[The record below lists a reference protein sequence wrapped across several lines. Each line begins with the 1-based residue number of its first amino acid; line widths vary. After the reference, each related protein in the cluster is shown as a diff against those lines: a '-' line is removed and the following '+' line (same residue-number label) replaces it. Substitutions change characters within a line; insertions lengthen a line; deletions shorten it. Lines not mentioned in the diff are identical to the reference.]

1 MQLHTYLTFNDCC
14 ETALNF
20 YRDAL
25 GGEILYIMRA
35 GDSPMAKDIPQHLHQ
50 QIMHAR
56 IRLGDQIVMA
66 SDRQAGDP
74 AKAQGFHVTI
84 TAADTAEAER
94 IYQALQVKSEIH
106 MPLQETFWALRFAM
120 LTDQF
125 GIPWM
130 INCDRP
136 MVS

>member
-1 MQLHTYLTFNDCC
+1 MQIHTYLNFDGCC
-14 ETALNF
+14 EAAFNF

-25 GGEILYIMRA
+25 GGEILFMMRN
-35 GDSPMAKDIPQHLHQ
+35 GDSPMAKDMPPEHHGRV
-50 QIMHAR
+50 MHAR

-66 SDRQAGDP
+66 SDKQVGDNEKP
-74 AKAQGFHVTI
+74 HGLQVLI
-84 TAADTAEAER
+84 SAADTAEAER
-94 IYQALQVKSEIH
+94 VYQALQPGADIR

-136 MVS
+136 MPS